1 MPVVDVHGDL
11 NAACVQAALSRRQ
24 SFLLAESKA
33 LHRRDE
39 YCGSGFAGTPQGD
52 WSDMA
57 DFAAATSFPYWG
69 SQFGSAV
76 RQRRL
81 IRNLIGKVQAD
92 SIRYP
97 STDGLREMSE
107 IRQFIVPTD
116 KPKSTP

>member
-1 MPVVDVHGDL
+1 ML
-11 NAACVQAALSRRQ
+11 NRKHCIGVTSIVEADSPAP
-24 SFLLAESKA
+24 
-33 LHRRDE
+33 
-39 YCGSGFAGTPQGD
+39 PQGD

-69 SQFGSAV
+69 TQFGSAV